1 MPTTERVSL
10 WRLPAVRAVF
20 AVSLLG
26 LTSYSVLLA
35 ALPAYAAGAGAGL
48 VAAGSATTVF
58 LLVTVLVQG
67 TVPALVRRWGL
78 GPVLGA
84 GLVALGA
91 PAPLYL
97 AGDDVR
103 WLLAVSAV
111 RGVGFAVLTVLGST
125 IAAQAVPP
133 ERRGE
138 SIGIYGLG
146 AALPTLVAVPGGAAL
161 TLAGHFAW
169 VAVLGASAVLALPF
183 VPGLVRALG
192 PPPADAGPGTSRAA
206 VRASAAPALV
216 LLTVTL
222 AGGGLV
228 TFLPIERPDGL
239 VATGALLLFGVS
251 TAVCRWRVGVLVDR
265 MGARVL
271 LPAAL
276 GTGVAGLALVA
287 LGLSVTGPSGAGVLL
302 VGSLGLGVAYG
313 AVQNLTLVVS
323 LARAGEGGTA
333 TVSAVWN
340 ASFDTGT
347 AIGALAVGA
356 VAAGLGLPLTYLLV
370 AGLLAL
376 VLPVAV
382 AVARTPRV
390 SRPPL
395 S

>member
-1 MPTTERVSL
+1 VPRPSL
-10 WRLPAVRAVF
+10 WRLPAVRAMF
-20 AVSLLG
+20 AVTLLG
-26 LTSYSVLLA
+26 ITSYALLLS
-35 ALPAYAAGAGAGL
+35 ALPAYAAGTGVGL

-58 LLVTVLVQG
+58 LVVTVLAQG
-67 TVPALVRRWGL
+67 TVPALVRRLGL
-78 GPVLGA
+78 GPVLSA

-97 AGDDVR
+97 AGDDLG

-111 RGVGFAVLTVLGST
+111 RGVGFAVLTVLGSA

-138 SIGIYGLG
+138 SIGIYGL
-146 AALPTLVAVPGGAAL
+146 AAGLPTLLAVPGGAAL
-161 TLAGHFAW
+161 TLAGHFPL
-169 VAVLGASAVLALPF
+169 VAVLASSAVLALPF

-192 PPPADAGPGTSRAA
+192 PPAEEVGPGGSRAA
-206 VRASAAPALV
+206 VRAAAAPSLV

-228 TFLPIERPDGL
+228 TFLPIERPDGVL
-239 VATGALLLFGVS
+239 ATAALLLFGVS

-265 MGARVL
+265 LGARTL

-276 GTGVAGLALVA
+276 LSGVAGLALVA
-287 LGLSVTGPSGAGVLL
+287 LGLSTGGPVGTGWLL
-302 VGSLGLGVAYG
+302 LGSLGLGVAYG

-323 LARAGEGGTA
+323 LARAGGHTA

-356 VAAGLGLPLTYLLV
+356 VAAGLGLPVTYLLV
-370 AGLLAL
+370 AVLLAL

-382 AVARTPRV
+382 AVARVPRL
-390 SRPPL
+390 L

>member
-1 MPTTERVSL
+1 VPTAERTSL

-26 LTSYSVLLA
+26 FTSYSVLLA
-35 ALPAYAAGAGAGL
+35 ALPAYAAGTGAGL

-67 TVPALVRRWGL
+67 AVPALVRRWGL
-78 GPVLGA
+78 GPVLSA
-84 GLVALGA
+84 GLVALGV
-91 PAPLYL
+91 PAPLYP

-111 RGVGFAVLTVLGST
+111 RGVGFAVLTVLGSA

-146 AALPTLVAVPGGAAL
+146 AALPTLAAVPGGAAL
-161 TLAGHFAW
+161 ALAGHFGW

-192 PPPADAGPGTSRAA
+192 LPPADAGPAGSRAA
-206 VRASAAPALV
+206 VRASAAPSLV

-228 TFLPIERPDGL
+228 TFLPIERPDGVL
-239 VATGALLLFGVS
+239 ATAALLLFGVS

-265 MGARVL
+265 IGARVL

-276 GTGVAGLALVA
+276 GSGVAGLALVA
-287 LGLSVTGPSGAGVLL
+287 LGLSVPGPAGTGSLL
-302 VGSLGLGVAYG
+302 LGSLGLGVAYG

-323 LARAGEGGTA
+323 LARAGEGSTA

-340 ASFDTGT
+340 ATFDTGT

-356 VAAGLGLPLTYLLV
+356 GAAGLGLPVTYLLV

-382 AVARTPRV
+382 AVARAPRTG
-390 SRPPL
+390 
-395 S
+395 

>member
-1 MPTTERVSL
+1 MSTAERVSL
-10 WRLPAVRAVF
+10 WRLPAVRAMF

-35 ALPAYAAGAGAGL
+35 ALPAYAADAGAGL

-78 GPVLGA
+78 GPVLAA

-111 RGVGFAVLTVLGST
+111 RGVGFAVLTVLGSA
-125 IAAQAVPP
+125 IAAQAVPA

-146 AALPTLVAVPGGAAL
+146 AALPTLLAVPGGAAL

-192 PPPADAGPGTSRAA
+192 PPPPDAGPGTSRAA
-206 VRASAAPALV
+206 VRASAAPSLV

-228 TFLPIERPDGL
+228 TFLPIERPDGAL
-239 VATGALLLFGVS
+239 ATATLLLFGVS
-251 TAVCRWRVGVLVDR
+251 TAVCRWQVGVLVDR
-265 MGARVL
+265 VGARVL

-287 LGLSVTGPSGAGVLL
+287 LGLSVTGPAGTGALL
-302 VGSLGLGVAYG
+302 LGSLGLGVAYG

-323 LARAGEGGTA
+323 LARAGEGSTA

-347 AIGALAVGA
+347 A
-356 VAAGLGLPLTYLLV
+356 
-370 AGLLAL
+370 
-376 VLPVAV
+376 
-382 AVARTPRV
+382 
-390 SRPPL
+390 
-395 S
+395 

>member
-1 MPTTERVSL
+1 MPRASL
-10 WRLPAVRAVF
+10 WRLPAVRAMF
-20 AVSLLG
+20 AVTLLG
-26 LTSYSVLLA
+26 ITSYALLLS
-35 ALPAYAAGAGAGL
+35 ALPAYAAGTGAGL

-58 LLVTVLVQG
+58 LVATVLAQG

-78 GPVLGA
+78 APVLSA

-111 RGVGFAVLTVLGST
+111 RGVGFAVLTVLGAA

-146 AALPTLVAVPGGAAL
+146 AALPTLAAVPGGAAL
-161 TLAGHFAW
+161 TLAGHFPW
-169 VAVLGASAVLALPF
+169 VAVLAASALLALPF

-192 PPPADAGPGTSRAA
+192 PSPDDAAPGSSRAA
-206 VRASAAPALV
+206 VRASAAPSLV

-228 TFLPIERPDGL
+228 TFLPIERPDGAL
-239 VATGALLLFGVS
+239 ATTALLLFGLS
-251 TAVCRWRVGVLVDR
+251 TAFCRWRVGVLVDR
-265 MGARVL
+265 IGARVL

-276 GTGVAGLALVA
+276 GSGVAGLALVA
-287 LGLSVTGPSGAGVLL
+287 LGLSTAGPAGTGSLL
-302 VGSLGLGVAYG
+302 LGGLGLGVAYG

-323 LARAGEGGTA
+323 LARAGEGRTA
-333 TVSAVWN
+333 TVSAMWN

-356 VAAGLGLPLTYLLV
+356 VAAGLGLPVTYLLV
-370 AGLLAL
+370 AVLLAL

-382 AVARTPRV
+382 AVGRLPRV
-390 SRPPL
+390 S
-395 S
+395 